1 MKTILRLITLT
12 LICCNFSLGAQ
23 DLKLNELTLKNL
35 MKTGFNGENTLDFIY
50 LDQDK
55 YEIKEI
61 LTKVQLE
68 LLKGDAESFI
78 DDELPEGDIYRFI
91 TENTKVIWNCQ
102 SKGALINSND
112 LYQYQSKDRCEGIEI
127 PGGDQFVPGGDT
139 FFPGDK
145 SVPGGDTFFPGDLF
159 SEEEQIYF
167 LKINFESKY
176 AIKPVIIT
184 LKIK

>member
-1 MKTILRLITLT
+1 MKTILRLITLA

-23 DLKLNELTLKNL
+23 DLKLNVLTIKNL

-68 LLKGDAESFI
+68 LLKGDAENFI
-78 DDELPEGDIYRFI
+78 DDELPEGDVYRFI
-91 TENTKVIWNCQ
+91 TQNTQVIWNCQ

-127 PGGDQFVPGGDT
+127 PGGDQFIPGGDQ
-139 FFPGDK
+139 FI
-145 SVPGGDTFFPGDLF
+145 PGGDQFFPGDLF

-176 AIKPVIIT
+176 AILPVIIT